1 MFIVKS
7 YLNDCLSIY
16 YFYVIIEENK
26 NGGIIMEELS
36 KRQQSILQFIIDEI
50 KTKGYPPSVRE
61 IGKAVGL
68 KSPASVH
75 SHLKTLEKLNYL
87 RRDPSKPRAIEVI
100 YNNDQEAKNDK
111 EMINIPVV
119 GKVTAGAP
127 ILAEENV
134 EDYFPLPLSYLK
146 VGNNDLFMLKVSGDS
161 MIEAGIHDGDYVIA
175 EKQSYAENNEIVI
188 ALLDDEATVKR
199 FFKEEDHVRLQPE
212 NPAYE
217 PIISKDVKIIGKVTG
232 LFIKVD

>member
-1 MFIVKS
+1 MFIVKC
-7 YLNDCLSIY
+7 YLNDCLSIIKI
-16 YFYVIIEENK
+16 YVIIEENK
-26 NGGIIMEELS
+26 NGGIIMEDLS

-50 KTKGYPPSVRE
+50 KSKGYPPSVRE

-75 SHLKTLEKLNYL
+75 SHLKTLEKLDYL

-100 YNNDQEAKNDK
+100 YNNDQENKTDK
-111 EMINIPVV
+111 EIINIPIV

-127 ILAEENV
+127 ILAEENI

-175 EKQSYAENNEIVI
+175 EKQSYAQNNDIVI
-188 ALLDDEATVKR
+188 ALLDDEATVKL
-199 FFKEEDHVRLQPE
+199 FFKEEDHIRLQPQ
-212 NPAYE
+212 NSAYE
-217 PIISKDVKIIGKVTG
+217 PIISKNVMILGKVIG
-232 LFIKVD
+232 LFRKFD

>member
-1 MFIVKS
+1 
-7 YLNDCLSIY
+7 
-16 YFYVIIEENK
+16 
-26 NGGIIMEELS
+26 MEDLS
-36 KRQQSILQFIIDEI
+36 KRQKSILQFIIDEI
-50 KTKGYPPSVRE
+50 KSKGYPPSVRE

-100 YNNDQEAKNDK
+100 YNSDQKAKSDR
-111 EMINIPVV
+111 EMIDIPLV

-127 ILAEENV
+127 ILAEENI

-146 VGNNDLFMLKVSGDS
+146 VGNNDLFMLRVSGDS
-161 MIEAGIHDGDYVIA
+161 MVNAGIHDGDFVIA
-175 EKQSYAENNEIVI
+175 EKQSYAENNDIVI
-188 ALLDDEATVKR
+188 ALLEDEATVKR

-217 PIISKDVKIIGKVTG
+217 PIISKDVKILGKVTG
-232 LFIKVD
+232 LFRKFD

>member
-1 MFIVKS
+1 
-7 YLNDCLSIY
+7 LSIY

-50 KTKGYPPSVRE
+50 KSKGYPPSVRE

-100 YNNDQEAKNDK
+100 YNNDQESKTDK

-146 VGNNDLFMLKVSGDS
+146 VGNNDLFMLRVSGDS

-175 EKQSYAENNEIVI
+175 EKQTYAENNEIVI

-199 FFKEEDHVRLQPE
+199 FFKEEDHIRLQPE

-217 PIISKDVKIIGKVTG
+217 PIISKDVKILGKVTG
-232 LFIKVD
+232 LFRKFD

>member
-1 MFIVKS
+1 M
-7 YLNDCLSIY
+7 DD
-16 YFYVIIEENK
+16 
-26 NGGIIMEELS
+26 LS
-36 KRQQSILQFIIDEI
+36 KRQKSILQFIIDQI
-50 KTKGYPPSVRE
+50 KSKGYPPSVRE

-100 YNNDQEAKNDK
+100 YNSEPEAKNEK

-119 GKVTAGAP
+119 GKVTAGSP
-127 ILAEENV
+127 ILAEENI

-146 VGNNDLFMLKVSGDS
+146 VGNNDLFMLKVSGNS
-161 MIEAGIHDGDYVIA
+161 MVEAGIHDGDYVIA
-175 EKQSYAENNEIVI
+175 EKQNYAKNKDIVI
-188 ALLDDEATVKR
+188 ALLEEEATVKR
-199 FFKEEDHVRLQPE
+199 FFKEEDHIRLQPE

-217 PIISKDVKIIGKVTG
+217 PIIAKNIKILGKVTG
-232 LFIKVD
+232 LFRKFN